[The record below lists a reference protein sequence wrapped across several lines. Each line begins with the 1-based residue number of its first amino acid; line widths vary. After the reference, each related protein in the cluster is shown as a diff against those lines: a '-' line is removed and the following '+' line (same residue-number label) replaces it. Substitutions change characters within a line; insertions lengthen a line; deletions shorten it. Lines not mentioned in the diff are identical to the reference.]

1 MNQKMKKKIKHY
13 LHEIA
18 TALPAG
24 YPNKKLLLRTLQQNI
39 DDFLEEYP
47 NADWEDVIEHFG
59 ASCDTAQSYIE
70 EFSDTELVASYKTHH
85 RHLFLTTVICCSAL
99 IALII
104 SIYYF
109 YSWWKNDALIVT
121 ETLTVYDGTEMWDEW
136 ESEWA
141 TEDEDA
147 GAYYEVTK

>member
-47 NADWEDVIEHFG
+47 NADWEAVTEHFG
-59 ASCDTAQSYIE
+59 SSDDLARSYME
-70 EFSDTELVASYKTHH
+70 QLSDAELATSYKTHH
-85 RHLFLTTVICCSAL
+85 RTIFVSTIACFTALIFLFLGIYSFYLWKQTHDF
-99 IALII
+99 II
-104 SIYYF
+104 E
-109 YSWWKNDALIVT
+109 
-121 ETLTVYDGTEMWDEW
+121 ETMTVYDGTEIWEQW
-136 ESEWA
+136 ESEA
-141 TEDEDA
+141 LDEDIN
-147 GAYYEVTK
+147 

>member
-47 NADWEDVIEHFG
+47 NADWEAVTEHCG
-59 ASCDTAQSYIE
+59 SSDDLAKSYME
-70 EFSDTELVASYKTHH
+70 QLSDAELAASYKTSHH
-85 RHLFLTTVICCSAL
+85 HLFVTTVVCSIAL
-99 IALII
+99 IALITG
-104 SIYYF
+104 IYHF
-109 YSWWKNDALIVT
+109 YLWWKNDALIVT
-121 ETLTVYDGTEMWDEW
+121 ETLTIYDGTEMWDEW
-136 ESEWA
+136 ESELG
-141 TEDEDA
+141 DEMHI
-147 GAYYEVTK
+147 VR

>member
-47 NADWEDVIEHFG
+47 NADWEAVTEHFG
-59 ASCDTAQSYIE
+59 SSDDLARSYME
-70 EFSDTELVASYKTHH
+70 QLSDAELAASYKTSHH
-85 RHLFLTTVICCSAL
+85 HLFVTTVVCSIAL
-99 IALII
+99 IALITG
-104 SIYYF
+104 IYHF
-109 YSWWKNDALIVT
+109 YSWWKNDALTIT

-136 ESEWA
+136 ESELG
-141 TEDEDA
+141 DEMHI
-147 GAYYEVTK
+147 VR